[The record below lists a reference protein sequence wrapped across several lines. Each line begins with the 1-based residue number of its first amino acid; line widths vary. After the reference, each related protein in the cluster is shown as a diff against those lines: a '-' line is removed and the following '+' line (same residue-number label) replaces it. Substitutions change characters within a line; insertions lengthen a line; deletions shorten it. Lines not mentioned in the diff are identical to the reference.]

1 MYTEYDTLVNTGLW
15 KSMVFEMAVNAVAP
29 NPLFDGW
36 KYQEYVK
43 GFDTTVE
50 YEVNDILLFFMFN
63 RLYLCMRFILYLT

>member
-1 MYTEYDTLVNTGLW
+1 
-15 KSMVFEMAVNAVAP
+15 MVFEMVINVVAP
-29 NPLFDGW
+29 NPFFDGM

-43 GFDTTVE
+43 AFDTTVE